1 MSKQMI
7 AQNRKARHDYFIE
20 DTVEAG
26 LILRGS
32 EVKALRNGR
41 ASIGESYV
49 DDREGRLFL
58 VGAHI
63 SEYGHANRFNHEPT
77 RPRELLLKKRE
88 LSKFSGQVQTKGITM
103 VPLSLYFND
112 RGIAKCEI
120 ALVKGKKQHDKRATQ
135 KDRDW
140 ARQKDRIMRD
150 LG

>member
-1 MSKQMI
+1 MPKQLI

-20 DTVEAG
+20 DTLEAG

-32 EVKALRNGR
+32 EVKALRAGR

-49 DDREGRLFL
+49 DERHGCLFL

-63 SEYGHANRFNHEPT
+63 SEYGQANRFNHEPT
-77 RPRELLLKKRE
+77 RPRELLMRKRE
-88 LSKFSGQVQTKGITM
+88 IARLSGQIQTKGITL

-120 ALVKGKKQHDKRATQ
+120 ALVKGKKQHDKRQ
-135 KDRDW
+135 SEKDRDW
-140 ARQKDRIMRD
+140 SRQKAKLLREF
-150 LG
+150 G